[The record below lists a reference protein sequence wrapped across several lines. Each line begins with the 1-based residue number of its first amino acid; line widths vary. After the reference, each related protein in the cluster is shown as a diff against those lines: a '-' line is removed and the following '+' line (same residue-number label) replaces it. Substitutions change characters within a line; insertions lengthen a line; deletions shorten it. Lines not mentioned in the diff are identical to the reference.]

1 VNAETKVSA
10 KGQVVIP
17 KSIREELDWS
27 AGTRL
32 QVEKVGGAVTL
43 RPVESRRGTLT
54 IEEFVA
60 RRPKYEGPSLSLE
73 EIDARLEQGMAEHFA
88 KEYKIKR

>member
-1 VNAETKVSA
+1 MNAETKVSA

-17 KSIREELDWS
+17 KSVRDELDWP

-43 RPVESRRGTLT
+43 RAVESRRGTLT
-54 IEEFVA
+54 IEEFIA
-60 RRPKYEGPSLSLE
+60 RRPKYEGPPLSLE
-73 EIDARLEQGMAEHFA
+73 EIDSRLEKAMAEHFA